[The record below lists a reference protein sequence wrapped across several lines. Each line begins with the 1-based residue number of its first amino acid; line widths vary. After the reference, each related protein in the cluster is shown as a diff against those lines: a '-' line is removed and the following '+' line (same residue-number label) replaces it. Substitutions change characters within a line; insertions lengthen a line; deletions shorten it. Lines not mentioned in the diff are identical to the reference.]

1 MCALIFG
8 VLGSVATMLCGIPYM
23 FDPKRLCG
31 VLCTNGNARVFLL
44 VLESSYV

>member
-1 MCALIFG
+1 MCALIIG
-8 VLGSVATMLCGIPYM
+8 VLGLVATMLCGTLYM
-23 FDPKRLCG
+23 YDLKRLCG